1 MKLNKF
7 QILLFRI
14 NCKLQK
20 RKYAKMPA
28 IGQRTQITR
37 SGKPPVNVIL
47 HPPKNQSDKAPVFV
61 QIHGGAWVGL
71 DAVMDEEY
79 CQRISNE
86 LGAYVVNINY
96 KKLNEKPFPYQ
107 QMEVVD
113 TVKWLIANAEKLNI
127 DPNRIVISGGSAGG
141 HITAGAAIML
151 AEEGIQ
157 IAGQIME
164 VPFLDFISG
173 TSDEKENTWDLARQL
188 LEEFSKD
195 LPMDHRIVSPLRAP
209 DEVLKKVCP
218 AVVIVCGRDI
228 LHEQG
233 QAYAARLEALGV
245 DTQLKMY
252 ENGTHGFG
260 VDDSLPEDAKQAQPI
275 LREECYQY
283 KKEMMLYLWNKA
295 MERAK

>member
-1 MKLNKF
+1 MKLSKF
-7 QILLFRI
+7 QIFLFRI
-14 NCKLQK
+14 NCKIQK

-28 IGQRTQITR
+28 IGQRTEIQR
-37 SGKPPVNVIL
+37 EGKPPVNVIL
-47 HPPKNQSDKAPVFV
+47 HAPKNPGGKAPVFV

-71 DAVMDEEY
+71 DAVVDEEY
-79 CQRISNE
+79 CQRICDE

-107 QMEVVD
+107 QTEVVD
-113 TVKWLIANAEKLNI
+113 TVKWLIANAQKLNI
-127 DPNRIVISGGSAGG
+127 DPNRTVISGGSAGG
-141 HITAGAAIML
+141 HITAGTAIML
-151 AEEGIQ
+151 AEEGIC

-173 TSDEKENTWDLARQL
+173 ISDEKENAWDLARQL

-195 LPMDHRIVSPLRAP
+195 LPMDHRVVSPLRAP

-233 QAYAARLEALGV
+233 QAYAARLEAVGV
-245 DTQLKMY
+245 DTHLKMY

-260 VDDSLPEDAKQAQPI
+260 IDDSLPEGAKQAQPI
-275 LREECYQY
+275 LREECFQY
-283 KKEMMLYLWNKA
+283 KKEMMQYLWTLA
-295 MERAK
+295 EQ